1 MILPLVRP
9 KQAPRLRGR
18 FPGVGRT
25 GRMDRVAARPNRPV
39 WTKRSPDN
47 LPPEVYP
54 RRMSE
59 IQSTTAEVQPR
70 ALPDNITSIQPGS
83 GVCCRIEQAWG
94 RVRRWYLPRFRAAY
108 VRRMAACRVGSD
120 DGAGHPILDP
130 RDLKYCRN
138 QCTAQWQR
146 ADDPFVSRDRL
157 PFARWGLAE
166 LLLMGGPLLA
176 ATIGTAVSP
185 WWMATPVPA
194 VLLGLIVYFFRDPS
208 RQIPS
213 EPGLLVSPADGT
225 IAEVTE
231 IDDDPFVTGPAVR
244 VGIFLSIF
252 NVHIN
257 RSPADCRVIALQYNR
272 GKYLNAL
279 KPESALENE
288 NMRIELQEPA
298 PTYRR
303 LAVRQ
308 IAGAIARRIVCDL
321 RPGEMID
328 RGEQF
333 GMIKLGSRTEL
344 ILPREE
350 GLEIMVSLGQ
360 KIKAG
365 NTVIARYPVA
375 AAPTDNDA
383 SSDNAATPAG
393 EV

>member
-1 MILPLVRP
+1 
-9 KQAPRLRGR
+9 
-18 FPGVGRT
+18 
-25 GRMDRVAARPNRPV
+25 
-39 WTKRSPDN
+39 
-47 LPPEVYP
+47 
-54 RRMSE
+54 MSE

-70 ALPDNITSIQPGS
+70 AMPENVTSIQPGS

-94 RVRRWYLPRFRAAY
+94 GVRRWYLPRFRAAY

-120 DGAGHPILDP
+120 EGAGHEILDP

-146 ADDPFVSRDRL
+146 ADDPFHWRRRL

-166 LLLMGGPLLA
+166 LLLIGGLLLA
-176 ATIGTAVSP
+176 VTIVVAASR
-185 WWMATPVPA
+185 WWPNTLLPA
-194 VLLGLIVYFFRDPS
+194 AMLGLVVYFFRDPP
-208 RQIPS
+208 RTVPTA
-213 EPGLLVSPADGT
+213 PGLIVSPADGT
-225 IAEVTE
+225 VAEVTE

-252 NVHIN
+252 NVHLN
-257 RSPADCRVIALQYNR
+257 RSPVYCRVIGFEYKR

-279 KPESALENE
+279 RPQSALENE
-288 NMRIELQEPA
+288 NMRIDLQQPA

-303 LAVRQ
+303 MAVRQ

-328 RGEQF
+328 RGERF

-350 GLEIMVSLGQ
+350 GLEIMVTKGQ
-360 KIKAG
+360 KMKAG
-365 NTVIARYPVA
+365 SSVIARYP
-375 AAPTDNDA
+375 TDDDTSA
-383 SSDNAATPAG
+383 DDTTTPMSEG
-393 EV
+393 